1 MRKLSGI
8 SWKLLVL
15 VLVVFALCDRAFAAE
30 KLTQIAENVYAYV
43 DTKNS
48 SGKNSF
54 GANAGII
61 IGKDGIVVVD
71 TMISATMAKRFIRD
85 IRTISRKPIR
95 YVVNT
100 HYHFDHV
107 FGNSEFA
114 KLGAVVIAQENV
126 KKAMEKSAGETL
138 KNIGEYGLTPKDMK
152 GTTVAYP
159 VLTFGDRMKIDIGGE
174 QIELIHARQSHTDGD
189 TLVYLPGKKVL
200 FAGDILFTNYHPF
213 LGEGNIE
220 EWAKELDDI
229 KAMDVEKII
238 PGHGPLSKKSDLDD
252 MKKYL
257 LLFDQKAKEL
267 ASQSDDVQKI
277 AAAIQGVLPQRP
289 EAAWLIAPNIQM
301 KYVKKQ

>member
-1 MRKLSGI
+1 MRKHFVISGT
-8 SWKLLVL
+8 LLVL
-15 VLVVFALCDRAFAAE
+15 VLAVFALYDRAFAAE
-30 KLTQIAENVYAYV
+30 KLTRIAENVYAYV

-48 SGKNSF
+48 SKNNSF

-71 TMISATMAKRFIRD
+71 TMISAKEAKRFIRD

-126 KKAMEKSAGETL
+126 KKAMENSASETL

-152 GTTVAYP
+152 GTTLAYP
-159 VLTFGDRMKIDIGGE
+159 VLTYGDRMTIDIGGQ
-174 QIELIHARQSHTDGD
+174 QIELIHARQSHTAGD
-189 TLVYLPGKKVL
+189 TLVYLPDKKVL

-220 EWAKELDDI
+220 EWAKELDVIKSMDI
-229 KAMDVEKII
+229 EKII
-238 PGHGPLSKKSDLDD
+238 PGHGPLSGKTDLND
-252 MKKYL
+252 MKEYIL
-257 LLFDQKAKEL
+257 IFDRKAKEL
-267 ASQSDDVQKI
+267 ASQSGDVQKI
-277 AAAIQGVLPQRP
+277 VTAIQSVLPQRL
-289 EAAWLIAPNIQM
+289 EGAWIIAPNIQM
-301 KYVKKQ
+301 KYLKKQ

>member
-1 MRKLSGI
+1 MRKLFVVSG
-8 SWKLLVL
+8 KLWVL
-15 VLVVFALCDRAFAAE
+15 VLALCALGDRAVAAE

-48 SGKNSF
+48 SKNNSF

-71 TMISATMAKRFIRD
+71 TMISAKEAKRFIRD

-100 HYHFDHV
+100 HYHLDHV

-114 KLGAVVIAQENV
+114 KLGAVVIAQEND
-126 KKAMEKSAGETL
+126 KKAMENSAKETL

-152 GTTVAYP
+152 GTTPAYP
-159 VLTFGDRMKIDIGGE
+159 VLAYGDRMTINIGGE

-189 TLVYLPGKKVL
+189 TLVYLPGKKIL
-200 FAGDILFTNYHPF
+200 FAGDVLFTNYHPF

-229 KAMDVEKII
+229 KSMDVEKII
-238 PGHGPLSKKSDLDD
+238 PGHGPLSRKKDLED
-252 MKKYL
+252 MKEYI

-267 ASQSDDVQKI
+267 ASQTDDVQKI
-277 AAAIQGVLPQRP
+277 VIAIQSALPQRP
-289 EAAWLIAPNIQM
+289 EGAWLIAPNIQM
-301 KYVKKQ
+301 KYLKKR